1 MPGNMP
7 TPGYRAISKSSRY
20 SNAASGVSG
29 LAMGVVS
36 LDNKSY
42 VMDEIEYA
50 GGVSNYYDT
59 SFPAHTLWE
68 SYYGL
73 YLLVFVAGPNLLS
86 DIFQSSISNYTG
98 CAFYSGPSAAT
109 NFPIANAADL
119 LVANNYINPKDIDF
133 VTGYNSLVAR
143 LDEPTIWQSLANTRI
158 IASLHIPLFAGQNLT
173 GWIGNTGNQYN
184 KVSQTFVIPPGYK
197 YLVTLPVIGLWTNQ
211 TLGAADLVYN
221 GSFRCSLNLNLA

>member
-1 MPGNMP
+1 MSGAPQ
-7 TPGYRAISKSSRY
+7 PGYRAISKSSRF
-20 SNAASGVSG
+20 STALSGVYG

-42 VMDEIEYA
+42 VMDDIEYA
-50 GGVSNYYDT
+50 GGVSNFYDT
-59 SFPAHTLWE
+59 SFPANTLWE
-68 SYYGL
+68 SYYGV

-119 LVANNYINPKDIDF
+119 LSANQYINPKDIDF